1 MPVSRL
7 ASALRKL
14 ATLRR
19 RRKPVR
25 RTVRRRRTTGGILGM
40 TNLVPVGAGRR
51 RRGRPRK
58 VGRPRGSALVG
69 GRARGSAPVGGRR
82 RRRPATRR
90 RGRGILSDI
99 LGSFM

>member
-1 MPVSRL
+1 MPVSRLRL

-19 RRKPVR
+19 TRRRP
-25 RTVRRRRTTGGILGM
+25 VRRRRTGGILGM
-40 TNLVPVGAGRR
+40 TNLVPVGGRR

-69 GRARGSAPVGGRR
+69 GRRRTYRR
-82 RRRPATRR
+82 RTTTRR
-90 RGRGILSDI
+90 RGRGIFSDLFGSI
-99 LGSFM
+99 L